1 MASTERTGTASSG
14 AHSAAPAQPAALTK
28 AQIKKLRSLSHRT
41 KPLLIIGKNN
51 ITDAVLRQAD
61 STIEQRELIKCQ
73 VLSESDVTAEEAA
86 SDLAEKLGAAVVT
99 VIGNRA
105 VPFRRS
111 RRDDIEHI
119 RMDG

>member
-1 MASTERTGTASSG
+1 MAFTERAGTAPSG
-14 AHSAAPAQPAALTK
+14 AHSAAPQLAVLTK
-28 AQIKKLRSLSHRT
+28 AQLKKLRSLSHRI

-105 VPFRRS
+105 VLFRRS
-111 RRDDIEHI
+111 HRDDIEHI
-119 RMDG
+119 RLDG

>member
-1 MASTERTGTASSG
+1 MAFTERAGAASSG
-14 AHSAAPAQPAALTK
+14 VHSAVPAQQASLTK
-28 AQIKKLRSLSHRT
+28 AQLKKLRSLSHRI

-73 VLSESDVTAEEAA
+73 VLGESDVTAEEAA

-105 VPFRRS
+105 VLFRRS
-111 RRDDIEHI
+111 HRDDIEHI
-119 RMDG
+119 RLDG